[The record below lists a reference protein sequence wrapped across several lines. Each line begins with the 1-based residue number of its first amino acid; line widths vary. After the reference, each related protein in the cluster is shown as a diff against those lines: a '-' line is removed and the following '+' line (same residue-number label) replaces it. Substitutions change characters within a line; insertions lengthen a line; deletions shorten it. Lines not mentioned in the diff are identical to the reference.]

1 VYASAVMGGWYDA
14 FSKFYDASLEA
25 LYAEHRELAAEALAL
40 EPGKAVLDV
49 PCGTG
54 LSFAAVA
61 RRLRGNGT
69 IVGADLSPGMLR
81 RAAARESALAGV
93 RLITAALDVNT
104 LSSETLQALTGSA
117 QVDRLHVF
125 LGMSVFPDMSAA
137 FDRLWSVLAPGGR
150 AVLVDVHAERLGL
163 RGSMVNQVARA
174 DIRRRFWEPLQAR
187 AEEFALRDLP
197 FRPMHGGQIKLAI
210 GVKA

>member
-1 VYASAVMGGWYDA
+1 MGGWYDA
-14 FSKFYDASLEA
+14 FSSFYDASLEE

-40 EPGKAVLDV
+40 EPGATVLDV

-54 LSFAAVA
+54 LSFGAIA
-61 RRLRGNGT
+61 RPLRGDGT
-69 IVGADLSPGMLR
+69 ILGADLSPGMLR
-81 RAAARESALAGV
+81 KAAARDSALGAV
-93 RLITAALDVNT
+93 QLVTAALDVSA
-104 LSSETLQALTGSA
+104 LSPEILQALAGRA

-125 LGMSVFPDMSAA
+125 LGMSVFPDISAA
-137 FDRLWSVLAPGGR
+137 FDRLWSVLAHGGR

-163 RGSMVNQVARA
+163 SGRMVNQLARA

-187 AEEFALRDLP
+187 AQDFELRDLP
-197 FRPMHGGQIKLAI
+197 FRRLHGGQIKLAT